1 MNFINKLNNFMY
13 SRYGRDELYNF
24 LFYIW
29 IIFFAV
35 SLFVDNKVVDIFQII
50 IIVIMFYRFF
60 SKNIKRRRKEN
71 NCYLKIKRWLLRPFN
86 NIRRNISDRDHIYKK
101 CPRCKTVLRLPLPS
115 ERGFKKAKCPHCH
128 KKVLILALKK
138 QKIEVIKK

>member
-60 SKNIKRRRKEN
+60 SKNIKRRSKEN

-101 CPRCKTVLRLPLPS
+101 CLRCKTVLRLPLPS